1 MSATHMASK
10 TPKNFLDGK
19 KTIGQQLLK
28 ALDSLKTMS
37 YWKNKTLFLKT

>member
-10 TPKNFLDGK
+10 TPKSFLDGEK
-19 KTIGQQLLK
+19 NIGQQFLK
-28 ALDSLKTMS
+28 VPDSLKTMS